1 MGLLRKIREF
11 FQKKQQERNEA
22 CEALLGRV
30 EKALDEEQRLFSD
43 PEREIAGSQ
52 LKEWEQE
59 QKELLYQLENLPQ
72 NLKKASGYDALIS
85 QGAYLRSA
93 ARTIEERVRIHNENA
108 WNRRIEKAYELIGEV
123 EGRKLDE

>member
-85 QGAYLRSA
+85 QGAY
-93 ARTIEERVRIHNENA
+93 
-108 WNRRIEKAYELIGEV
+108 
-123 EGRKLDE
+123 